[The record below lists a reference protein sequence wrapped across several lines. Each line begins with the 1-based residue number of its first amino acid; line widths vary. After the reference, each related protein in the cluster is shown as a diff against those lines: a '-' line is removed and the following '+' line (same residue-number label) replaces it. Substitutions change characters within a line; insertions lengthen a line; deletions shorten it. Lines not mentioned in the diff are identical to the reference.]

1 VAVVLFAGCATV
13 SREEMEA
20 AECYLFPHFKTI
32 LQPEFGM
39 TSAERRKA
47 IQASNKEAGTAFT
60 AMILYE
66 LIVDGEGRVVKI
78 RAVKPYYR
86 DDEDQFVTR
95 NISRILQGEQFRPD
109 QVAKAYRTFYY
120 PMYVDRK
127 TEVLNWP
134 GDL

>member
-1 VAVVLFAGCATV
+1 
-13 SREEMEA
+13 
-20 AECYLFPHFKTI
+20 
-32 LQPEFGM
+32 M